1 MDGTEQRLRERGL
14 RVTRPRLTVLE
25 ILGEGGHLEVDEITT
40 QVRARLDSVSTQ
52 AVYDVL
58 GALARAGLA
67 RRIEPA
73 GSPARYEAR
82 TGDNHHH
89 VVCRACGTIADVDRV
104 VGRALHARLRA
115 VDPRTGELF
124 RIDDPDL
131 LRWVHVSEV
140 ESFLTTAVRAGVALA
155 PAEID
160 RYYAE
165 QLRAAALVGLDPA
178 TVPDSAAAV
187 AGYYERMRPELA
199 ITRDSADAF
208 VFLSAPP
215 MPYRLGLTPVRLAY
229 TGIAALAVG
238 LLPAWARRMYG
249 LPGLPTTD
257 LSAGLSVRA
266 LRALIAAVPRR
277 FYAGPVYRAAM
288 SRVAAAGSVV
298 DGSTG

>member
-1 MDGTEQRLRERGL
+1 MTTADLGLFGPGSVTWKLHDEPILWLAGL
-14 RVTRPRLTVLE
+14 RSLYLQALHPRAMAGVAQNSDFREDPWRRLIRTSNYIGAVVF
-25 ILGEGGHLEVDEITT
+25 GTT
-40 QVRARLDSVSTQ
+40 AQ
-52 AVYDVL
+52 
-58 GALARAGLA
+58 ARAAGA
-67 RRIEPA
+67 R
-73 GSPARYEAR
+73 
-82 TGDNHHH
+82 
-89 VVCRACGTIADVDRV
+89 V
-104 VGRALHARLRA
+104 RALHARLRA
-115 VDPRTGELF
+115 VDPRTGEFF
-124 RIDDPDL
+124 RIDEPDL

>member
-1 MDGTEQRLRERGL
+1 MTTADLGLFGPGSVTWKLHDEPILWLAGL
-14 RVTRPRLTVLE
+14 RSLYLQALHPRAMAGVAQNSDFREDPWRRLIRTSNYIGAVVF
-25 ILGEGGHLEVDEITT
+25 GTT
-40 QVRARLDSVSTQ
+40 AQ
-52 AVYDVL
+52 
-58 GALARAGLA
+58 ARAAGA
-67 RRIEPA
+67 R
-73 GSPARYEAR
+73 
-82 TGDNHHH
+82 
-89 VVCRACGTIADVDRV
+89 V
-104 VGRALHARLRA
+104 RALHARLRA

-124 RIDDPDL
+124 RIDEPDL

-140 ESFLTTAVRAGVALA
+140 ESFLTTAVRAGVALT

-165 QLRAAALVGLDPA
+165 QLQAAALVGLDPA